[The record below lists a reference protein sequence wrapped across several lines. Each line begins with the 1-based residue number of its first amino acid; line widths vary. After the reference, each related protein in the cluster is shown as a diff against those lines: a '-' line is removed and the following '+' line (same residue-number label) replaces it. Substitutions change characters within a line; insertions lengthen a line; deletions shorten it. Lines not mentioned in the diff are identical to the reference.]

1 MVDLGQGVISDVGV
15 GGAMIRALTSAS
27 PQPRL
32 PRRNHF
38 ARIVNL
44 FAFLNE
50 PVIRRLKSFH
60 SGAELSW
67 KQAVVNVHKES
78 SPFGNVG
85 DPHFVPL
92 VFVLTDFVHCVNPP
106 TSPSNASR
114 WRSREA
120 ASES

>member
-1 MVDLGQGVISDVGV
+1 
-15 GGAMIRALTSAS
+15 MIRALTSAS

-50 PVIRRLKSFH
+50 PVISRLKSFH

-67 KQAVVNVHKES
+67 EQAVVNVHKES

-92 VFVLTDFVHCVNPP
+92 VFVL
-106 TSPSNASR
+106 NASR

-120 ASES
+120 GQRIEARLVK